1 MSNSRTQLLV
11 LVALGALLFF
21 LNTWGYDLWPADEP
35 RFGEIPRE
43 MMQSGNYLAPYC
55 NGEPYKEKPPLL
67 FWTIAAASL
76 PFGDVTEFSAR
87 FPSGL
92 AALGTVLLT
101 YLIAR
106 KLFGTKAGFWSALV
120 LMTMAFFW
128 TEARSVRCD
137 MLLTFWMTL
146 AWYAMM
152 RFEDEKQPRW
162 LILLYAAI
170 ALGLYTKGPVA
181 LVFPV
186 LFIIAFY
193 WRRSDERRA
202 LHWFIGILAAMAL
215 VLVWYIPARM
225 ILPPT
230 PQTPETASVGR
241 ELFHQII
248 GRLVLGVSK
257 AEPPW
262 YYLYNVPPGMLPWM
276 LFLPWTLLYAWRH
289 RRDGGAMRSVLC
301 WLVPAFL
308 FFTISTGKRHV
319 YVLPIY
325 PALAILTAQSVLDLA
340 ESDRIRWRK
349 WTAAVWALTLIGI
362 GAGPFFMLKTEYRE
376 AWNPL
381 FAVFSVCAFGFAAA
395 TLWRA
400 LRTEVRTLHASMA
413 AHFIVLAVL
422 AATLFYPALDPYK
435 GASDFCKPIREL
447 SLRKTDFNLY
457 SVAFSREEYVF
468 YARHFH
474 KRALMDDIHV
484 ALQHPVNA
492 KIERKYQDALFGAI
506 QKGLHE
512 AGFTNPVAVTGD
524 QIRAAQI
531 AVDKAIQE
539 SGVDPQYVAAFLAL
553 LRAEVQEF
561 EQGFLQATPAFAFVQ
576 KDDWIW
582 ILPFLTRPL
591 DATSVAQQSVGQ
603 RDMLLLANSSG
614 KALLESQEKDR

>member
-55 NGEPYKEKPPLL
+55 NAEPYKEKPPLL
-67 FWTIAAASL
+67 FWCIAAASA

-106 KLFGTKAGFWSALV
+106 RLFGSKAGFWSAMV

-137 MLLTFWMTL
+137 MLLTLWMTL
-146 AWYAMM
+146 AWYALT
-152 RFEDEKQPRW
+152 RFEDDKQPRW
-162 LILLYAAI
+162 LILLYAAM
-170 ALGLYTKGPVA
+170 ALGLYTKGPAA
-181 LVFPV
+181 LVFP
-186 LFIIAFY
+186 LGFIIAFY
-193 WRRSDERRA
+193 WRRKDERRA
-202 LHWFIGILAAMAL
+202 LHWFIGLLAAVAL

-225 ILPPT
+225 VLPPT

-289 RRDGGAMRSVLC
+289 RSDGGAMRSVLC
-301 WLVPAFL
+301 WLIPAFL

-340 ESDRIRWRK
+340 ESDRARWRK
-349 WTAAVWALTLIGI
+349 WTAVAWALALIAI
-362 GAGPFFMLKTEYRE
+362 GAGPFLILKTEYRD
-376 AWNPL
+376 AWSPL
-381 FAVFSVCAFGFAAA
+381 FAVFSICAFGFAAA

-400 LRTEVRTLHASMA
+400 LKTDVRALHVSMA
-413 AHFIVLAVL
+413 AHFTVLAVL

-447 SLRKTDFNLY
+447 SERKADFNLY

-484 ALQHPVNA
+484 ALPQPIDA
-492 KIERKYQDALFGAI
+492 KTERKYQDALFGAI
-506 QKGLHE
+506 QKALHE
-512 AGFTNPVAVTGD
+512 AGLMDPTTATAD

-531 AVDKAIQE
+531 AMAKAVQE
-539 SGVDPQYVAAFLAL
+539 SGVEPQYATAFLAV
-553 LRAEVQEF
+553 LRGNIQQF
-561 EQGFLQATPAFAFVQ
+561 EHEFLQSAPAFAFVQ
-576 KDDWIW
+576 EDDWTW
-582 ILPFLTRPL
+582 ILPFLTMPL
-591 DATSVAQQSVGQ
+591 DIKAVAQRNVGQ
-603 RDMLLLANSSG
+603 REMLLLANDAG
-614 KALLESQEKDR
+614 KTVLESSR